1 MNALPDKQRVI
12 AALRSEMEARIER
25 AAARAEQSRVDATH
39 AEARAEN
46 DKDTRGLETSY
57 LARGQAMRTEELA
70 EDLHRVRL
78 MSPRSYTEDDAV
90 GLGALVC
97 TELEGG
103 EARVFFLL
111 DVAGG
116 TELVLGPDEP
126 SVWVVSPSS
135 PVGRALV
142 GRFVGDEVVI
152 ARAGTPRHYD
162 IVAIG

>member
-1 MNALPDKQRVI
+1 MNALPDKPRVI
-12 AALRSEMEARIER
+12 AALRSELEARIER

-70 EDLHRVRL
+70 EALHRVRIL
-78 MSPRSYTEDDAV
+78 SPRNYTEDDPV

-103 EARVFFLL
+103 EPRVFFVL

-126 SVWVVSPSS
+126 RVWVVSPSS
-135 PVGRALV
+135 PVGRALI
-142 GRFVGDEVVI
+142 GRFLGDEVAI
-152 ARAGTPRHYD
+152 ARGGAMRTYD
-162 IVAIG
+162 IVAIA